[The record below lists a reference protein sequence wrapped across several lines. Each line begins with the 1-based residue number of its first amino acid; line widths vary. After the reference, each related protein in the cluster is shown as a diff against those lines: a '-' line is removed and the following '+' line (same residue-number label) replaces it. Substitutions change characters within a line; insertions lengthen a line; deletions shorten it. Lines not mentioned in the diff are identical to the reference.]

1 MPSEKSGLLFLEA
14 GNAVQ
19 PDLER
24 LEAYETHTGQ
34 RRGHWPASSEITTAM
49 LQRYTEKFNPLS

>member
-1 MPSEKSGLLFLEA
+1 LFLEA

-19 PDLER
+19 PDLDC
-24 LEAYETHTGQ
+24 LETYETHAGQ

-49 LQRYTEKFNPLS
+49 LQRYTEKSKL